1 MVPVTRS
8 SERTRQRIL
17 EAAYELFYREGFA
30 RVGVDTIATQA
41 GVTKRALYYHYP
53 SKDDLLAAV
62 LDFQH
67 GFALRHITDWAEN
80 ASSDPEQIVEHLFE
94 GLALWA
100 SDPKWK
106 GSGFTRLTMEL
117 AGLPG
122 HPARAAASRHKAA
135 IETWLTE
142 KFAEGGVADAE
153 ETARQIMLLSEGCL
167 SLILIHGDTS
177 YARTAA
183 AVAKRLVTAP
193 LDLPG
198 A

>member
-1 MVPVTRS
+1 MARS

-17 EAAYELFYREGFA
+17 EAAYDLFYRDGFA
-30 RVGVDTIATQA
+30 RVGVDAIAAEA
-41 GVTKRALYYHYP
+41 GVTKRALYYHYA
-53 SKDDLLAAV
+53 SKDALLAAV

-67 GFALRHITDWAEN
+67 GFALRHIQDWAAD
-80 ASSDPEQIVEHLFE
+80 ASNDPEDLVAHLFE
-94 GLALWA
+94 GLARWA

-122 HPARAAASRHKAA
+122 HPARAAARRHKATVEA
-135 IETWLTE
+135 WL
-142 KFAEGGVADAE
+142 AEELAAGGVADAE

-177 YARTAA
+177 YAGTAA
-183 AVAKRLVTAP
+183 DVAKRLIGTPMPVA
-193 LDLPG
+193 G
-198 A
+198 V

>member
-1 MVPVTRS
+1 MTRS

-17 EAAYELFYREGFA
+17 EAAYELFYRDGFA
-30 RVGVDTIATQA
+30 RVGVDTIAAEA

-53 SKDDLLAAV
+53 SKDALLAAV

-67 GFALRHITDWAEN
+67 GFALRHIQDWAAD
-80 ASSDPEQIVEHLFE
+80 ASNDPVQLVEHLFD

-100 SDPKWK
+100 ADPKWK

-122 HPARAAASRHKAA
+122 HPARAAASTHKAA
-135 IETWLTE
+135 VEAWL
-142 KFAEGGVADAE
+142 ADVLAQGGVADAK

-183 AVAKRLVTAP
+183 AVAKRLVR
-193 LDLPG
+193 
-198 A
+198 